1 MALKNKTFLLVLLL
15 VLIPLSSEHFFLL
28 GLAEGFRERV
38 DHVHHSLYKGGM
50 KMNSRKLFAHNFVLD
65 YDEAGPNPKHTKR
78 PGKGP

>member
-15 VLIPLSSEHFFLL
+15 VLIPLSS